1 MSKFVRSEFS
11 IKRLTDNSYKAIDEG
26 VYDNEKYNF
35 YNHSFIDLKKKI
47 LSCNHA
53 PIIAEIKFSSPSR
66 GRIFSNNKINVIDLA
81 AEITTSGS
89 IGLSVLTQ
97 PYLFN
102 GSIEYIGMIRK
113 AIDVPILMKDIIVS
127 EIQIDAAKRIGSDC
141 ILLIKSIFDQNLT
154 EGSMA
159 KFTEFALNKGLQVIF
174 EVHSEKEYEEVISVN
189 KRYRYRPN
197 ILIGINNRN
206 LNDMRIDLNNTVQIL
221 ENHDKERNVIIS
233 ESGINSQDDIQLLK
247 KAGADAFLVG
257 TSIMESEDIAKKV
270 KELYLSI

>member
-1 MSKFVRSEFS
+1 MSKFVRSEFN

-26 VYDNEKYNF
+26 VYDSQRYNF

-47 LSCNHA
+47 VSCNHA

-66 GRIFSNNKINVIDLA
+66 GRIFSINKVNIVDLA

-113 AIDVPILMKDIIVS
+113 AVDVPILMKDIIVS
-127 EIQIDAAKRIGSDC
+127 EIQIDAAKRTGSDC

-159 KFTEFALNKGLQVIF
+159 KFTEYALNKGLQVIF
-174 EVHSEKEYEEVISVN
+174 EVHSETEYEEVISL
-189 KRYRYRPN
+189 KKSYHYHPD

-206 LNDMRIDLNNTVQIL
+206 LSDMKVDLNNTIHIL
-221 ENHDKERNVIIS
+221 EKHGKERNVIIS
-233 ESGINSQDDIQLLK
+233 ESGINNQDEIQLLK

-257 TSIMESEDIAKKV
+257 TSIMESEDISKKV
-270 KELYLSI
+270 EELYLSL

>member
-1 MSKFVRSEFS
+1 MSKFVRSEFN

-26 VYDNEKYNF
+26 VYDSERYNF
-35 YNHSFIDLKKKI
+35 YNHSFIDLKKRI

-66 GRIFSNNKINVIDLA
+66 GRIFGSNKVDVIDLA
-81 AEITTSGS
+81 AEITTSGA

-113 AIDVPILMKDIIVS
+113 AVDVPILMKDIFVS
-127 EIQIDAAKRIGSDC
+127 EIQIDAAKRTGSDC

-159 KFTEFALNKGLQVIF
+159 KFTEYALKKGLQVIL
-174 EVHSEKEYEEVISVN
+174 EVHSETEYEEVISLN
-189 KRYRYRPN
+189 KRHHYRPD

-206 LNDMRIDLNNTVQIL
+206 LGNMKVDLINTVHIL
-221 ENHDKERNVIIS
+221 QKYGKERNVIIS
-233 ESGINSQDDIQLLK
+233 ESGINNQDDIRLLK

-257 TSIMESEDIAKKV
+257 TSIMESEDISKKV
-270 KELYLSI
+270 KELYLSL

>member
-1 MSKFVRSEFS
+1 MSKFVRSEFN

-26 VYDNEKYNF
+26 VYDSQRYNF

-47 LSCNHA
+47 VSCNHA

-66 GRIFSNNKINVIDLA
+66 GRIFSINKVNIVDLA

-113 AIDVPILMKDIIVS
+113 AVDVPILMKDIIVS
-127 EIQIDAAKRIGSDC
+127 EIQID
-141 ILLIKSIFDQNLT
+141 QNLT

-159 KFTEFALNKGLQVIF
+159 KFTEYALNKGLQVIF
-174 EVHSEKEYEEVISVN
+174 EVHSETEYEEVISL
-189 KRYRYRPN
+189 KKSYHYHPD

-206 LNDMRIDLNNTVQIL
+206 LSDMKVDLNNTIHIL
-221 ENHDKERNVIIS
+221 EKHGKERNVIIS
-233 ESGINSQDDIQLLK
+233 ESGINNQDDIQLLK

-257 TSIMESEDIAKKV
+257 TSIMESEDISKKV
-270 KELYLSI
+270 EELYLSL